1 MKSLSNDDEK
11 ISIMIYYLTNTNN
24 PLLRFEKGEFLNV
37 TQAFYNQINEKK
49 VIFVLKSHYVIYEI

>member
-1 MKSLSNDDEK
+1 MNRIKENK
-11 ISIMIYYLTNTNN
+11 IYSLTNTNK

-49 VIFVLKSHYVIYEI
+49 VIFVLRSHYVIYEI